1 MKKVLALATVAA
13 ALTLVGTTSTAQAD
27 HNRSVGRSGVSFGF
41 STRSYRPSYYRPS
54 YGYNR
59 YSYSRPS
66 SGFTYARPGFSIS
79 VGNGGY
85 YRPSYGYSRF
95 SSGSS
100 RFGGGYSR
108 FGCR

>member
-13 ALTLVGTTSTAQAD
+13 ALTLTGAVDTARAE
-27 HNRSVGRSGVSFGF
+27 HCPTYGRSGGGISFGF
-41 STRSYRPSYYRPS
+41 SSRSYRPSYYRPS
-54 YGYNR
+54 YGYSR

-79 VGNGGY
+79 IGNR

-95 SSGSS
+95 
-100 RFGGGYSR
+100 GGYGRSSH
-108 FGCR
+108 FGHRH